1 MSTTDQNIS
10 IPTAGQS
17 DWDTDLNANFT
28 IMSRGF
34 HALMVA
40 GDDINTGNIV
50 TVTSDGF
57 ARLFDPQSF
66 DNQPQA
72 FAYKAVNSGEEDT
85 FLLRGIVRSL
95 SVLSPAVPGERM
107 FGAAD
112 GTGFAV
118 GSYSASNRP
127 IGTAIQE
134 DGLYF
139 SPGDEYLP
147 ETLVRSAI
155 ATDIIRGPANL
166 VNFDL
171 DGGRGGFVRQL
182 ITIGASADLVEIAL
196 YANSARSELLFQT
209 VSGGISVVGSFID
222 QAGFPFY
229 NSEVSTINGLI
240 YGTLELKS
248 LAAVA
253 SDTIGLSVV
262 FERNR

>member
-1 MSTTDQNIS
+1 MSTPDQNIS
-10 IPTAGQS
+10 LPTAGQS
-17 DWDTDLNANFT
+17 DWDTDLNANMT
-28 IMSRGF
+28 IMARGY
-34 HALMVA
+34 HALLQA
-40 GDDINTGNIV
+40 GDDVSTGAIV

-57 ARLFDPQSF
+57 ARLYDPQSF
-66 DNQPQA
+66 DNQPHA

-95 SVLSPAVPGERM
+95 GITSPAVPGERM

-118 GSYSASNRP
+118 GSYSGANRP
-127 IGTAIQE
+127 IGTGIQE

-139 SPGDEYLP
+139 SPGDEFFP

-166 VNFDL
+166 VNFTL
-171 DGGRGGFVRQL
+171 DGGRGGFVRQF
-182 ITIGASADLVEIAL
+182 ITIGDSADLVELAL
-196 YANSARSELLFQT
+196 YANSARTEALFLT
-209 VSGGISVVGSFID
+209 TSGGVSVVGSFID

-240 YGTLELKS
+240 YGTVQLMS
-248 LAAVA
+248 LSNVA

-262 FERNR
+262 FERYR